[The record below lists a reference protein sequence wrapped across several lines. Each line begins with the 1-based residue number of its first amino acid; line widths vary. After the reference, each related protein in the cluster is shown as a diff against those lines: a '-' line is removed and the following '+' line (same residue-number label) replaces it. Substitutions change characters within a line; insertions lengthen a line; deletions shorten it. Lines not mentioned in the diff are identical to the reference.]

1 MTKEIR
7 FQLAGGKHADSPLLT
22 VKVQSCGFEFEIS
35 VDEVDVSDEQSLSI
49 VLFAPPF
56 PLPPPQLLGD
66 CIRQF
71 VCFGLGCLSEDHKLG
86 CRWNS

>member
-49 VLFAPPF
+49 VLFAPP
-56 PLPPPQLLGD
+56 LSPPPTTAIG
-66 CIRQF
+66 
-71 VCFGLGCLSEDHKLG
+71 
-86 CRWNS
+86 